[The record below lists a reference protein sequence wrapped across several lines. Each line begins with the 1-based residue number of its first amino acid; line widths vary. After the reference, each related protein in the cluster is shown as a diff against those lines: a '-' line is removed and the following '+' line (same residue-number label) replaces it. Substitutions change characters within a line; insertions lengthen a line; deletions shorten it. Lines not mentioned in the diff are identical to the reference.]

1 MIAVIRQKIRKW
13 TFPSPLLDYRQK
25 SDFYKVVFTD
35 KTKSITK
42 VILVFTNISF
52 YVIIR
57 TVKENKEKM
66 QKCTFTL
73 SEKGIKALEMF
84 SEFTSIPKSVV
95 VRLALSNYLMG
106 KNEFRN
112 YPKFAELVG
121 KEEIEIYEKSHNLK

>member
-1 MIAVIRQKIRKW
+1 MKKI
-13 TFPSPLLDYRQK
+13 
-25 SDFYKVVFTD
+25 
-35 KTKSITK
+35 ITL
-42 VILVFTNISF
+42 VILIFTNISF

-57 TVKENKEKM
+57 TMKENKEKM

-106 KNEFRN
+106 KDEFRN
-112 YPKFAELVG
+112 YSKFAELVG